1 MLVKVRKFKPNIV
14 HFHDSELIPI
24 GLILKLSG
32 IKVIYDVHENL
43 YKQILGKSYIP
54 MLARYP
60 IAILMRFLE
69 YLGAIVFDR
78 LVVATPEIQNYSLE
92 IKLS

>member
-1 MLVKVRKFKPNIV
+1 
-14 HFHDSELIPI
+14 
-24 GLILKLSG
+24 
-32 IKVIYDVHENL
+32 
-43 YKQILGKSYIP
+43 

-78 LVVATPEIQNYSLE
+78 LVVATQKFKNYS
-92 IKLS
+92 K